1 RSCRP
6 SITAA
11 STKTAETSQITAWG
25 TCVITNSS
33 NKPESLPPPNALGGA
48 GTFSGPTRPTVTWVA
63 SPGLS
68 NRGGRPRQG
77 RNRGPA
83 HAGRPHAG
91 TQNKERVKRRAPP
104 AASPVVPRNRTKQLL
119 EDRGVRFPGLCEH
132 HEAIPV
138 FTALKVLLM
147 LLPSVVTI
155 VMHAT
160 RISASM
166 TA

>member
-33 NKPESLPPPNALGGA
+33 NKPESLPPPDALGGA

-68 NRGGRPRQG
+68 NRGSRPRRG
-77 RNRGPA
+77 RDRGPA
-83 HAGRPHAG
+83 HAGRPRAG
-91 TQNKERVKRRAPP
+91 TKNKERVKRRAPP
-104 AASPVVPRNRTKQLL
+104 AASPVVPRNRTKQLQG
-119 EDRGVRFPGLCEH
+119 DRGLRFPGPSEH
-132 HEAIPV
+132 HQESEA
-138 FTALKVLLM
+138 FTLEKV
-147 LLPSVVTI
+147 
-155 VMHAT
+155 
-160 RISASM
+160 
-166 TA
+166 